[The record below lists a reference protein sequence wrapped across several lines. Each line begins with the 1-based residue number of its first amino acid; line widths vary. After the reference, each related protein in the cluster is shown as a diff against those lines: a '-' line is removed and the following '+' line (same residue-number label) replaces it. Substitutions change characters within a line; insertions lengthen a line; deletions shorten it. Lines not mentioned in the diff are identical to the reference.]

1 MNTLKLKPID
11 DFLSLSKFQLM
22 FLGAMIV
29 TMTSL
34 SVYWNDSVISMLS
47 GITGVICVFLVNM
60 RKLSNFI
67 WGLANAVLY
76 GYVAYQASYYGD
88 VMLNWFFYLPFQLI
102 GFYFWNKNME
112 GDEVKSRALSAPI
125 AGIMILVACFTVMLY
140 NVLLTYLGGKL
151 TVVDATSTVL
161 SVMATFLMVK
171 GYREQWVCWII
182 VNIVSIIM
190 WYVNFMNGG
199 ETFGVLIMWVMF
211 LLNSIYGCYNWFK
224 VSK

>member
-47 GITGVICVFLVNM
+47 GITGVVCVFLVNM

-67 WGLANAVLY
+67 WGLVNAVLY

-112 GDEVKSRALSAPI
+112 GDEVKSRALSIPI
-125 AGIMILVACFTVMLY
+125 AGIMILVACFTVMIY

-182 VNIVSIIM
+182 VNVVSIIM

-199 ETFGVLIMWVMF
+199 ETFGVLIMWIMF

-224 VSK
+224 DSK